1 MNAWHSDVFVRYGG
15 NADISCQ
22 PSRSVASPSLHAV
35 LSCNSPADAL
45 KKAKS
50 QASGSDISDVASE
63 AKDKA
68 KGLLK
73 GKGISALAAN
83 PLAAVADL
91 NKDVRGDAEDYR
103 DPAGAVQQDNAAGE
117 ACGSAQ
123 CEKHALVRGVTFST
137 AGFAEGRQIV
147 EAAGD

>member
-1 MNAWHSDVFVRYGG
+1 MA
-15 NADISCQ
+15 AMQISAANQ
-22 PSRSVASPSLHAV
+22 ASVASPSLHAV
-35 LSCNSPADAL
+35 LPCTPPADAL

-73 GKGISALAAN
+73 GKGISALPAN

-117 ACGSAQ
+117 ACDIAVD
-123 CEKHALVRGVTFST
+123 VRCICILYNLSSQLAVCRAPVTENVQGQT
-137 AGFAEGRQIV
+137 C
-147 EAAGD
+147 